1 MRIDI
6 EKAQGNYMGKLRQR
20 RYILNVLLGDARPKE
35 IKHNGRIL
43 NSKSEQ
49 TLPKTAAN
57 EWVYDPEDGT
67 VTIPVNHATDK
78 ETWVDIAK

>member
-43 NSKSEQ
+43 NSKSE
-49 TLPKTAAN
+49 
-57 EWVYDPEDGT
+57 DPPQDGRER
-67 VTIPVNHATDK
+67 VGV
-78 ETWVDIAK
+78 